1 LSPPV
6 VCAKEVEMRKRA
18 VTIAAASLKRS
29 RFIEI
34 LAFSGT

>member
-1 LSPPV
+1 LSPPGA
-6 VCAKEVEMRKRA
+6 CAKEAGMRKRA
-18 VTIAAASLKRS
+18 VTIAAACLKRS